1 MRRLI
6 ITFCA
11 LSWMPINEAHAYIGP
26 GLGLGAVGVVLGLLF
41 SVGLAVLGLFWY
53 PAKRMLRKFR
63 TRSEKDSAP
72 SMIPSDGS
80 DAAP

>member
-6 ITFCA
+6 ITCCA

-26 GLGLGAVGVVLGLLF
+26 GLGLGAVGVVLGLLL

-53 PAKRMLRKFR
+53 PAKRMLRKSR

-72 SMIPSDGS
+72 SMNSPDGS
-80 DAAP
+80 DDAP